1 MTVDLLLRLNIYQ
14 FVAGQNLHA
23 IDGGHRCDFPI
34 LRSLDEAGCPL
45 GLPTI
50 H

>member
-1 MTVDLLLRLNIYQ
+1 MTVDLLLSLNTYQ
-14 FVAGQNLHA
+14 FVTDQNLLA
-23 IDGGHRCDFPI
+23 IDSCHHCDFPI

-45 GLPTI
+45 VLPTI